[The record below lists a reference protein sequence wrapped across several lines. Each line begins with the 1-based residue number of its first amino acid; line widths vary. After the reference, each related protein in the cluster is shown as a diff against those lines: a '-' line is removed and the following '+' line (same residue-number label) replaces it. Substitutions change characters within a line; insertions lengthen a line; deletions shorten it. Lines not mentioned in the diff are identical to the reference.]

1 MLELLHIENL
11 AVIETADIQF
21 YPGFNAL
28 TGETG
33 AGKSIVV
40 DAMQAVLGGRASR
53 DLIRTGAGSAFVSA
67 VFSGLP
73 GTFPALSACG
83 AEADEEGKLLL
94 QREITAD
101 GRNVCRA
108 NGRPLTVSQLRAVG
122 WSFSTSTASTGNF
135 TALDERHGEYLDRY
149 GRTERVLSAYQKE
162 YEALLAIRRRMGE
175 LQMDEAEKAR
185 RMDSLRFQID
195 ELERADLRPAE
206 DEELRARRDFL
217 RSGEKYLSA
226 LEGTAYALGGG
237 DDSDGAARQLQSA
250 AEALTPLRSL
260 GGEFAE
266 LCERVQEA
274 AAEVYDLSE
283 TLRDK
288 REEFDFSPGEL
299 DAVESRCDQLYR
311 LKKKYGATAEDMLAY
326 LDRCRRELDTIETS
340 EEELARLE
348 RKLAAAE
355 GKVRAAGE
363 ALTAARKAAAGELEQ
378 RIQTELRELDMKKVR
393 FAICFEPK
401 EPTQDGCDA
410 IRFLMSANAGEDLKP
425 IAKIA
430 SGGELARIMLALK
443 NVLSEQEDIGT
454 LVFDEVDTAS
464 RPGRPEG
471 GGETGPRSAAAS
483 RCSASP
489 ISPAGR
495 HGGCPFLRGEGRGKG
510 KNLYASPPSGAL
522 PAPGGASPHQRRRR
536 RDGGPAA
543 KRRRAAGRRRRV
555 PGGPGLNGRGGKRES
570 AETIE
575 DKRR

>member
-53 DLIRTGAGSAFVSA
+53 DLIRTGAVSAFVSA

-73 GTFPALSACG
+73 QSFPALAACG
-83 AEADEEGKLLL
+83 AAPDEEGKLLL

-122 WSFSTSTASTGNF
+122 AELLNIHGQHEG
-135 TALDERHGEYLDRY
+135 AQLLDEERHGEYLDRY
-149 GRTERVLSAYQKE
+149 GRTEGVLSAYQKE

-175 LQMDEAEKAR
+175 LRMDEAEKAR

-195 ELERADLRPAE
+195 ELERADLRPRE

-226 LEGTAYALGGG
+226 LEGAAYALGGG

-250 AEALTPLRSL
+250 AEALAPLRSL
-260 GGEFAE
+260 GGEFAG

-283 TLRDK
+283 ILRDK

-311 LKKKYGATAEDMLAY
+311 LKKKYGATAEDMLDY
-326 LDRCRRELDTIETS
+326 LERCRRDRDICIYRCHMGLTEATAPILADGAVIGYLMFGQLLARDGRAEVLRRLEALKGLESKAALRGEIARMEEKDEHTLRAAARLLSMCACYIRLHPLLRSQQKNQALPLAQYIEENLADPELSIPQLCAVFGVSRGTLYQRSRAAFQMGITDYIRQARLNAALMLLRQTDLPLYAVAAQVGIGDPDY
-340 EEELARLE
+340 LARLV
-348 RKLAAAE
+348 KKQT
-355 GKVRAAGE
+355 GKSPR
-363 ALTAARKAAAGELEQ
+363 R
-378 RIQTELRELDMKKVR
+378 LRQES
-393 FAICFEPK
+393 
-401 EPTQDGCDA
+401 DA
-410 IRFLMSANAGEDLKP
+410 
-425 IAKIA
+425 
-430 SGGELARIMLALK
+430 
-443 NVLSEQEDIGT
+443 
-454 LVFDEVDTAS
+454 
-464 RPGRPEG
+464 
-471 GGETGPRSAAAS
+471 
-483 RCSASP
+483 
-489 ISPAGR
+489 PAG
-495 HGGCPFLRGEGRGKG
+495 
-510 KNLYASPPSGAL
+510 N
-522 PAPGGASPHQRRRR
+522 
-536 RDGGPAA
+536 
-543 KRRRAAGRRRRV
+543 
-555 PGGPGLNGRGGKRES
+555 
-570 AETIE
+570 
-575 DKRR
+575 

>member
-53 DLIRTGAGSAFVSA
+53 DLIRTGASSAFVSA

-73 GTFPALSACG
+73 GAFPALSACG

-122 WSFSTSTASTGNF
+122 AEG
-135 TALDERHGEYLDRY
+135 AQLLDEERHGEYLDRY
-149 GRTERVLSAYQKE
+149 GRTEGALAAYQKE
-162 YEALLAIRRRMGE
+162 YETLLAIRRRMGE
-175 LQMDEAEKAR
+175 LRMDEAEKAR

-195 ELERADLRPAE
+195 ELERADLRPGE
-206 DEELRARRDFL
+206 DEELRSRRDFL

-226 LEGTAYALGGG
+226 LEGAAYALGGG
-237 DDSDGAARQLQSA
+237 DDNDGAARQLQSA

-260 GGEFAE
+260 GGEFTE
-266 LCERVQEA
+266 LCQRVQEA

-340 EEELARLE
+340 EEELACLE
-348 RKLAAAE
+348 RKLSAAE
-355 GKVRAAGE
+355 GKVRTAGE
-363 ALTAARKAAAGELEQ
+363 ALTKARKAAAGDLQQ
-378 RIQTELRELDMKKVR
+378 RIQTELRELDMRKVR
-393 FAICFEPK
+393 FEICFEPK
-401 EPTQDGCDA
+401 EPAQDGCDA

-454 LVFDEVDTAS
+454 LVFDEVDTGVSGRAAQKVAEKLAQVS
-464 RPGRPEG
+464 RRKQVLCVTHLPQLAAMADVHFCVEKGEVKGRTFTQVCRLDRAQRQAELARISG
-471 GGETGPRSAAAS
+471 GAAVTEALLQSAGELLDAAA
-483 RCSASP
+483 A
-489 ISPAGR
+489 
-495 HGGCPFLRGEGRGKG
+495 
-510 KNLYASPPSGAL
+510 Y
-522 PAPGGASPHQRRRR
+522 
-536 RDGGPAA
+536 
-543 KRRRAAGRRRRV
+543 
-555 PGGPGLNGRGGKRES
+555 RES
-570 AETIE
+570 LA
-575 DKRR
+575 

>member
-53 DLIRTGAGSAFVSA
+53 DLIRTGASSAFVSA

-122 WSFSTSTASTGNF
+122 AELLNIHGQHEG
-135 TALDERHGEYLDRY
+135 AQLLDEERHGEYLDRY

-175 LQMDEAEKAR
+175 LRMDEAEKAR

-195 ELERADLRPAE
+195 ELERADLRPGE

-226 LEGTAYALGGG
+226 LEGAAYALGGG

-260 GGEFAE
+260 GGEFAA
-266 LCERVQEA
+266 LCQRVQEA

-288 REEFDFSPGEL
+288 RGEFDFSPGEL
-299 DAVESRCDQLYR
+299 DGVESRCDQLYR
-311 LKKKYGATAEDMLAY
+311 LKKKYGATAEDMLDY
-326 LDRCRRELDTIETS
+326 LHRCT
-340 EEELARLE
+340 EELAQIEDAGDTLLRLE
-348 RKLAAAE
+348 QEL
-355 GKVRAAGE
+355 VRAEKDARQ
-363 ALTAARKAAAGELEQ
+363 AAQTLSDARKAAAERLTAQILAELQ
-378 RIQTELRELDMKKVR
+378 QLDMGKIR
-393 FAICFEPK
+393 FAVDFTEKPLDS
-401 EPTQDGCDA
+401 DGTDA
-410 IRFLMSANAGEDLKP
+410 VRFLMSANVGEELRP
-425 IAKIA
+425 IHKIA
-430 SGGELARIMLALK
+430 SGGELARIMLAMK
-443 NVLSEQEDIGT
+443 NVLSEQDHVGT
-454 LVFDEVDTAS
+454 MVFDEVDTGVSGRAAQKVAEKMARIS
-464 RPGRPEG
+464 RRKQVLCVTHLPQLAAMADTHFSVEKGERNGRTYTEVRRLDR
-471 GGETGPRSAAAS
+471 E
-483 RCSASP
+483 
-489 ISPAGR
+489 
-495 HGGCPFLRGEGRGKG
+495 
-510 KNLYASPPSGAL
+510 
-522 PAPGGASPHQRRRR
+522 QRRQELARLTGGSHVSQTML
-536 RDGGPAA
+536 DGAEELLVQA
-543 KRRRAAGRRRRV
+543 EKF
-555 PGGPGLNGRGGKRES
+555 RE
-570 AETIE
+570 EL
-575 DKRR
+575 